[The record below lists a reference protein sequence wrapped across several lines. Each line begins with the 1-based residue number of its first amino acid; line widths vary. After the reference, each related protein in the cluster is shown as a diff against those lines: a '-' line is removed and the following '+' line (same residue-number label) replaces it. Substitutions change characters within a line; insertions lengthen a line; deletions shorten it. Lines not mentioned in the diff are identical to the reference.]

1 MLPSQCQM
9 ITTTAFTAPADDE
22 SHMNTIYNTLCDEVF
37 WWHAREI
44 FTVLC
49 LCYLVVT
56 RA

>member
-1 MLPSQCQM
+1 M
-9 ITTTAFTAPADDE
+9 TF
-22 SHMNTIYNTLCDEVF
+22 IYYTLCDENV

-49 LCYLVVT
+49 LCYLVT

>member
-1 MLPSQCQM
+1 MTFL
-9 ITTTAFTAPADDE
+9 
-22 SHMNTIYNTLCDEVF
+22 YYTLADEVF

-49 LCYLVVT
+49 LSYLVT